1 MKIKTQYAT
10 ETYFSEGGYF
20 CIRQDTDDNESIV
33 MLSPYQ
39 CAILAK
45 ELSKVA
51 KQKGW
56 WVDVVEGKD
65 ER

>member
-1 MKIKTQYAT
+1 MKIKQQYAT

-20 CIRQDTDDNESIV
+20 CIRQETGDDEPVV

-39 CAILAK
+39 CELLAK
-45 ELSKVA
+45 ELAKVA

-56 WVDVVEGKD
+56 WVDVVEEKD
-65 ER
+65 GH